1 MSSASSAGR
10 DTRSEILSQPEIWE
24 TTLKQLV
31 SGESGDLPD
40 LSSYDYVL
48 FTGCGST
55 YFLSQWAARH
65 CQQVRQVQAAALP
78 ASELLIFPSA
88 WLRPGARGL
97 LVAISRSAET
107 TETLRAVE
115 AFRELTKG
123 DTLAIT
129 CNPQGP
135 LAKKAR
141 WVLAA
146 PHAQETSVAQT
157 RTFTSMMLLAAR
169 LIDGGHALQAH
180 SALPAAARAL
190 LDQYGE
196 LAEAVGRNLQLDRFF
211 FLGSGA
217 RYGLA
222 CEAMLKMKE
231 MSLSQ
236 SEAYHFMEIRHGPMS
251 MVDGRA
257 VVLGLMGVEGRDYE
271 AQVIVDMQTLQA
283 RTMELSPDGA
293 GPAGRISLGA
303 EALPPIWRDPLY
315 LPFLQLVAFHRALA
329 KGLNPDR
336 PTHLEFV
343 VKLDG

>member
-1 MSSASSAGR
+1 MGGPALSAG
-10 DTRSEILSQPEIWE
+10 PA
-24 TTLKQLV
+24 
-31 SGESGDLPD
+31 GAG
-40 LSSYDYVL
+40 
-48 FTGCGST
+48 GS
-55 YFLSQWAARH
+55 
-65 CQQVRQVQAAALP
+65 LP
-78 ASELLIFPSA
+78 ASELLIFPPG
-88 WLRPGARGL
+88 WLRSGAT
-97 LVAISRSAET
+97 ACWWPSPRSAET

-123 DTLAIT
+123 DALAIT

-135 LAKKAR
+135 LAKRAR

-169 LIDGGHALQAH
+169 LIDGGHAPQAH

-196 LAEAVGRNLQLDRFF
+196 LAEAVGRDLQLDRFF

-271 AQVIVDMQTLQA
+271 AQVIADMRALQA
-283 RTMELSPDGA
+283 RTMGLSPMEPGLRARYRWGGGFAVHLA
-293 GPAGRISLGA
+293 GCSVS
-303 EALPPIWRDPLY
+303 ALPAAVGIPPGRGQGIESGPS
-315 LPFLQLVAFHRALA
+315 
-329 KGLNPDR
+329 
-336 PTHLEFV
+336 
-343 VKLDG
+343 

>member
-1 MSSASSAGR
+1 MSSASSAAQ

-31 SGESGDLPD
+31 SGESGDLPE
-40 LSSYDYVL
+40 LGSYDYVL

-65 CQQVRQVQAAALP
+65 CQRFQPVQAAALP
-78 ASELLIFPSA
+78 ASELLLLPAA
-88 WLRPGARGL
+88 WLRSGARSL

-107 TETLRAVE
+107 PETVRAIE
-115 AFRELTKG
+115 AFIQLTQG

-129 CNPQGP
+129 CSPQGP
-135 LAKKAR
+135 GAKRAR
-141 WVLAA
+141 GVLAA
-146 PHAQETSVAQT
+146 PHAQESSVAQT
-157 RTFTSMMLLAAR
+157 RTFTSMMLLTAR
-169 LIDGGHALQAH
+169 LLDGGHAPQAH
-180 SALPAAARAL
+180 AALPGAARVL
-190 LDQYGE
+190 LEQYAE
-196 LAEAVGRNLQLDRFF
+196 LAEALGRDLQLNRFF

-217 RYGLA
+217 CYGLA

-257 VVLGLMGVEGRDYE
+257 VVLGLMGAEGRHYE
-271 AQVIVDMQTLQA
+271 AQVLADMQALQA
-283 RTMELSPDGA
+283 RTLQVSLDGA
-293 GPAGRISLGA
+293 GPAGQVSLGA
-303 EALPPIWRDPLY
+303 ETLPPIWRDPLY
-315 LPFLQLVAFHRALA
+315 LPFLQLVAFHRAVA